1 MSETTPLFL
10 SLFLISTFVGAF
22 TSGLT
27 GFASG
32 LVVSGVWLQILTP
45 QQTAVLIACYGV
57 VNQSYAVWKLRRSF
71 SFRRIIPFIVGGLLG
86 VPLGTLLVAAVDP
99 AAIKFIVG
107 ILLICYSAYGL
118 LRPALK
124 AVASN
129 SATDT
134 GMGVLNGL
142 LGGLTGLGGVIVTIW
157 VQLRDWP
164 KDVQRSV
171 FQPVI
176 FTTMA
181 MTILAYAVSGG
192 LTYQVGGLFLLGLPA
207 LGLGLWTGL
216 RVYGHLDDAGFRKA
230 ILVLLLFSGISLVC
244 TPLLRAGNII

>member
-1 MSETTPLFL
+1 MPADTPLFL
-10 SLFLISTFVGAF
+10 SLFLLSTFIGSF

-27 GFASG
+27 GFAAG

-71 SFRRIIPFIVGGLLG
+71 SVRRIIPFIAGGLIG
-86 VPLGTLLVAAVDP
+86 VPLGTVLVAVVNP
-99 AAIKFIVG
+99 ATVKLVVG
-107 ILLICYSAYGL
+107 VLLICYAAYGL
-118 LRPALK
+118 FRPALK
-124 AVASN
+124 PIPS
-129 SATDT
+129 SGPTDT

-142 LGGLTGLGGVIVTIW
+142 LGGLTGLGGVVVTIW

-176 FTTMA
+176 FATMA
-181 MTILAYAVSGG
+181 MTVVANAAGG
-192 LTYQVGGLFLLGLPA
+192 AITLDVVKLFLLGLPA
-207 LGLGLWTGL
+207 LGAGLWLGMRL
-216 RVYGHLDDAGFRKA
+216 YGHLDDAAFRKA
-230 ILVLLLFSGISLVC
+230 ILLLLLFSGVSLLL
-244 TPLLRAGNII
+244 TPLLMQQTS